1 MNFKKLLVA
10 ALSFVA
16 ISAYA
21 SQPRKVLIIGI
32 DGTRS
37 DALQQANTP
46 NIDGLLVNG
55 LYTFNAWHCGITI
68 SGPSWSDI
76 MCGVWEDKHGVLE
89 NSYAGSN
96 YNDYPYFTTHAK
108 SLKPNLYMVQVAEW
122 APLNDDVYND
132 SWDKKIQVPDGGGVL
147 TADSAVANL
156 ANPNL
161 DAMFVYF
168 DAVDLTGHSTGFD
181 PNNPAYISAIEGVDG
196 HIGTILNALYA
207 RPTYAQ
213 EDWLVLVITDHG
225 GSGTSHGLAS
235 PQERNIWWIANGAS
249 VEHQELT
256 GGDPGTYTQ
265 LYQLIYQIPAVDPAI
280 LATTPV
286 QTDIAVTALHHL
298 IYDTG
303 TNPEDVT
310 EWDLDGKSWLKTM
323 TGLDDKSSVKSDIAM
338 YPNPGSDLVT
348 LWFDNKNN
356 SKVNY
361 TVYTNDGKLVNVP
374 FIINSQN
381 KLTLNFE
388 GNADGIYIIKLNIGG
403 TEFTKRLVLN
413 QAAPKGS
420 ATPDHDHSKCSG
432 KH

>member
-10 ALSFVA
+10 VLSVTAVTAF
-16 ISAYA
+16 A

-46 NIDGLLVNG
+46 NLDGLLVNG

-76 MCGVWEDKHGVLE
+76 MCGVWEPKHGVQE

-96 YNDYPYFTTHAK
+96 YNQYPYFTTHAR
-108 SLKPNLYMVQVAEW
+108 SVKPNLYMVQVAEW
-122 APLNDDVYND
+122 PALNDNVYND

-168 DAVDLTGHSTGFD
+168 DAVDLAGHDSGFD

-207 RPTYAQ
+207 RPNYAQ
-213 EDWLVLVITDHG
+213 EDWLILVITDHG
-225 GSGTSHGLAS
+225 GNGTSHGLATTM
-235 PQERNIWWIANGAS
+235 ERNIWWIANGDA
-249 VEHQELT
+249 VDHKQLA

-265 LYQLIYQIPAVDPAI
+265 LYQLLYQIPAVNPAI
-280 LATTPV
+280 LDTVPV

-298 IYDTG
+298 IYNTG
-303 TNPEDVT
+303 TNPEDVA
-310 EWDLDGKSWLKTM
+310 EWALDGKSWLKLPTA
-323 TGLDDKSSVKSDIAM
+323 LNDKTDVKVDVGIF
-338 YPNPGSDLVT
+338 PNPTTDLVT
-348 LWFDNKNN
+348 LWFENKQN

-361 TVYTNDGKLVNVP
+361 AVYTADGKQISVP
-374 FIINSQN
+374 FVINSQN
-381 KLTLNFE
+381 KLTLNFQ
-388 GNADGIYIIKLNIGG
+388 GNASGVYFVKLNIGG
-403 TEFTKRLVLN
+403 AEYTKRLVLN
-413 QAAPKGS
+413 
-420 ATPDHDHSKCSG
+420 
-432 KH
+432 

>member
-1 MNFKKLLVA
+1 MNFKKLLLPVLLCT
-10 ALSFVA
+10 ALSAF
-16 ISAYA
+16 A

-55 LYTFNAWHCGITI
+55 LYTFNAWHCGVTI

-76 MCGVWEDKHGVLE
+76 MCGVWEPKHGVLE

-96 YNDYPYFTTHAK
+96 YNDYPYFTTHAR
-108 SLKPNLYMVQVAEW
+108 SVKPNLYMVQVAEW
-122 APLNDDVYND
+122 PALNDNVYND

-168 DAVDLTGHSTGFD
+168 DAVDLTGHSSGFD

-207 RPTYAQ
+207 RPNYAQ

-225 GSGTSHGLAS
+225 GNGTSHGLATTM
-235 PQERNIWWIANGAS
+235 ERKIWWIASGAS
-249 VEHQELT
+249 VEPQELT

-265 LYQLIYQIPAVDPAI
+265 LYQLLYQIPEVDPAI

-303 TNPEDVT
+303 TNPEDVA
-310 EWDLDGKSWLKTM
+310 EWDLDGKSWLKTI
-323 TGLDDKSSVKSDIAM
+323 TGVNSNSAIKSNIAM
-338 YPNPGSDLVT
+338 YPNPASDLVT
-348 LWFDNKNN
+348 LWFENKQNTKA
-356 SKVNY
+356 SY
-361 TVYTNDGKLVNVP
+361 GVYNAEGKLVFVP
-374 FIINSQN
+374 QILSTQN
-381 KLTLNFE
+381 KLTINIQELPAGVYFV
-388 GNADGIYIIKLNIGG
+388 KLNINGV
-403 TEFTKRLVLN
+403 EHTKRLV
-413 QAAPKGS
+413 KE
-420 ATPDHDHSKCSG
+420 
-432 KH
+432 